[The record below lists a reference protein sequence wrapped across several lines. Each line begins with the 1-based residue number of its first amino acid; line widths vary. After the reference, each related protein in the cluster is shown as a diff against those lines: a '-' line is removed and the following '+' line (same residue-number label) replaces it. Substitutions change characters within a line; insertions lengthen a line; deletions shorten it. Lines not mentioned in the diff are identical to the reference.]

1 MSSTTERPG
10 AIETAEIEDTSLL
23 AFYRDM
29 NEPERRT
36 FWACAGGWALD
47 GMDFMIYPLVIG
59 TIITMWKVDPGTA
72 GLAGT
77 VTLLA
82 SAVGGWLG
90 GYLAD
95 RIGRVKTLQLTILW
109 FSVFSLVCAFV
120 QSFDQLLIARAL
132 LGLGFGGEWAAG
144 AVLMGESIRAQYRGR
159 AVGSVQ
165 SGWAVGWGFAVLA
178 QAVLFSYLPPDTA
191 WRWMFAI
198 GALPAVMIFF
208 LRHYVE
214 EPEIAAATLAK
225 QNATGERPG
234 LHEIF
239 SGPILKTTILASLAI
254 TGCQGGYYAV
264 TFWVPRFLTTERKLS
279 VVSSTGYLAALII
292 GSFAGYLVGAWLA
305 DKIGRRNLFL
315 YMSLGAIAIIV
326 AYTQLPLTNEIL
338 WVLGF
343 PLGFFA
349 SAYFSGVGAFLT
361 ELYPTRLRGLGP
373 GLLLQFRPR
382 HRRVVSFPGRRV
394 VEHHL
399 ARQRDR
405 DLRGAGL
412 WVVLPRGVRAAG
424 DARPGAARG
433 WVRASD
439 GTSAARR
446 SPDAAQRAAGRG
458 VTRYSSGAHKTS
470 SEAPL
475 VAVGPGS
482 AEQRCTLH
490 RVRDTRHSPP
500 QCVRAAF
507 FERSRVGWAG
517 VDALEKR
524 HCFGMTLFE
533 AGARGGGFQR
543 KAHLDVGGREFVAG
557 KPLALAEFALPER
570 HMLLELRIDQSGQ
583 RLIADLAHQRPQ
595 QRRRALRHQREQ
607 QLQQ

>member
-1 MSSTTERPG
+1 MSSTTGPSG
-10 AIETAEIEDTSLL
+10 AVEIAPIEDSSLL

-29 NEPERRT
+29 NLPERRT
-36 FWACAGGWALD
+36 FWACAAGWALD

-59 TIITMWKVDPGTA
+59 TIITMWKVDAGTA

-120 QSFDQLLIARAL
+120 QNFDQLLIARAL

-144 AVLMGESIRAQYRGR
+144 AVLMGESIRPQYRGR

-165 SGWAVGWGFAVLA
+165 SGWAIGWGLAVLS
-178 QAVLFSYLPPDTA
+178 QAVLFSYLPPDVA

-198 GALPAVMIFF
+198 GALPALLVFF
-208 LRHYVE
+208 LRRYVE

-225 QNATGERPG
+225 QNASGERPG

-239 SGPILKTTILASLAI
+239 AGPILKTTILASLAV
-254 TGCQGGYYAV
+254 TGCQGGYYAI

-315 YMSLGAIAIIV
+315 YFSLGAIAVIV

-361 ELYPTRLRGLGP
+361 ELYPTRLRGSGQ
-373 GLLLQFRPR
+373 GFCYN
-382 HRRVVSFPGRRV
+382 F
-394 VEHHL
+394 
-399 ARQRDR
+399 
-405 DLRGAGL
+405 
-412 WVVLPRGVRAAG
+412 
-424 DARPGAARG
+424 
-433 WVRASD
+433 
-439 GTSAARR
+439 
-446 SPDAAQRAAGRG
+446 GRG
-458 VTRYSSGAHKTS
+458 IGALFPFMVGALSSTTS
-470 SEAPL
+470 LGNAIAIF
-475 VAVGPGS
+475 AVLAYG
-482 AEQRCTLH
+482 LFFL
-490 RVRDTRHSPP
+490 
-500 QCVRAAF
+500 AA
-507 FERSRVGWAG
+507 
-517 VDALEKR
+517 
-524 HCFGMTLFE
+524 
-533 AGARGGGFQR
+533 
-543 KAHLDVGGREFVAG
+543 
-557 KPLALAEFALPER
+557 FALPETR
-570 HMLLELRIDQSGQ
+570 GRI
-583 RLIADLAHQRPQ
+583 LHADG
-595 QRRRALRHQREQ
+595 
-607 QLQQ
+607 